1 MKLSEIFNLSEEA
14 GELSYFPEF
23 EPILVQMEELEKRIE
38 AFDIITV
45 RLYLRAVNIYRA
57 AKEYERTGNIDLY
70 WVKFNDY
77 VNTLREYYDTLTEEE
92 KKAPLLANE
101 ILALSLKYVMYCSPA
116 DYIDE
121 ASEVL
126 TEKFLKGVKILCM

>member
-1 MKLSEIFNLSEEA
+1 MSVFISDKV
-14 GELSYFPEF
+14 F
-23 EPILVQMEELEKRIE
+23 ER
-38 AFDIITV
+38 D
-45 RLYLRAVNIYRA
+45 
-57 AKEYERTGNIDLY
+57 
-70 WVKFNDY
+70 NDY